1 MRGRCSSLPDSP
13 RIADPRH
20 ARRNDRS
27 LDHGWS
33 SHEERALSR
42 TDAPTAAVIGG
53 GVSGLASAF
62 RLGQL
67 GHRVTLFESE
77 SFLGGLGTTFPYRDG
92 HLERF
97 YHCILPDDDALVRL
111 IKDVG
116 MEGDL
121 LWRNT
126 SMGFMV
132 KGRVYPMNTPMD
144 LLRFSPLPI
153 LDRLRMGWMGLRAR
167 QLGPQPVLD
176 DVPIERWIR
185 GLAGDR
191 AFEIVWKP
199 MLEAK
204 MGDSYPAL
212 PALWLSSRMNREK
225 SSSQEVKG
233 CLKRGYKS
241 LIDAIES
248 ALRGQGA
255 DIRFATKVEAIE
267 KDGERMALRLAGGG
281 RESFDRVVSTT
292 PLIHFQSMTRGLG
305 LDPALANLKLD
316 YQGVVC
322 AVFLT
327 EKPLSPYYWMPF
339 VDSGAHAQGVV
350 EMSNLV
356 PLERSGGLYV
366 NYFLNYTHRNSA
378 LFQKPD
384 AEILAGYRQDL
395 GKLFPHSGR
404 TVDEFLFRAPFVEPI
419 WSVGY
424 RKVCPPTSVI
434 PGRLYLASTAQVYP
448 RVNSW
453 NSCCTVVESMMAGL
467 RQEIEAAPAIARSA

>member
-1 MRGRCSSLPDSP
+1 MPLRVRPKGIERREEVELNTSS
-13 RIADPRH
+13 
-20 ARRNDRS
+20 
-27 LDHGWS
+27 
-33 SHEERALSR
+33 SR
-42 TDAPTAAVIGG
+42 TPTVAVIGG
-53 GVSGLASAF
+53 GISGLSSAF

-77 SFLGGLGTTFPYRDG
+77 DFLGGLGTTFPYRGG

-111 IKDVG
+111 IRDVG

-121 LWRNT
+121 LWRET

-132 KGRVYPMNTPMD
+132 KRRIYSMNTPMD

-167 QLGPQPVLD
+167 QMGPQPGLD

-225 SSSQEVKG
+225 SSAQERKG

-241 LIDAIES
+241 LIDGLEN

-255 DIRFATKVEAIE
+255 DIRFRTRVEAIE
-267 KDGERMALRLAGGG
+267 REGEGMALRLAGGD
-281 RESFDRVVSTT
+281 RPLFDRVVSTT
-292 PLIHFQSMTRGLG
+292 PLIHFQSMTQGLC
-305 LDPALANLKLD
+305 LDPAIAKLQLD

-322 AVFLT
+322 AVFLLK
-327 EKPLSPYYWMPF
+327 KPLSSHYWMPL
-339 VDSGAHAQGVV
+339 VDSGANAQGIV

-356 PLERSGGLYV
+356 PLERSDGLYV
-366 NYFLNYTHRNSA
+366 TYLLNYTHRSSA
-378 LFQKPD
+378 LFQKSD
-384 AEILAGYRQDL
+384 EEILAGYRRDL
-395 GKLFPHSGR
+395 AELFPDAGR
-404 TVDEFLFRAPFVEPI
+404 TIVDEFVFRAPFVEPI
-419 WSVGY
+419 WSIGY

-453 NSCCTVVESMMAGL
+453 NSCCTVVEGMIPQL
-467 RQEIEAAPAIARSA
+467 QQEAEAVTARSA

>member
-1 MRGRCSSLPDSP
+1 M
-13 RIADPRH
+13 
-20 ARRNDRS
+20 
-27 LDHGWS
+27 
-33 SHEERALSR
+33 
-42 TDAPTAAVIGG
+42 IGG
-53 GVSGLASAF
+53 GISGLASAF

-77 SFLGGLGTTFPYRDG
+77 DFLGGLGTTFPYGDG

-111 IKDVG
+111 IRDVG

-132 KGRVYPMNTPMD
+132 RRRVYPMNTPMD
-144 LLRFSPLPI
+144 LLRFSPLPLI
-153 LDRLRMGWMGLRAR
+153 DRFRMGWMGLRAR
-167 QLGPQPVLD
+167 QIGVQAALD
-176 DVPIERWIR
+176 DVPIEQWIR

-191 AFEIVWKP
+191 AFEMVWKP

-225 SSSQEVKG
+225 SSAQERKG
-233 CLKRGYKS
+233 CLKRGYRS
-241 LIDAIES
+241 LIDALEA

-255 DIRFATKVEAIE
+255 EIRFRTRIEAIE
-267 KDGERMALRLAGGG
+267 REPDGRMALRSAGGE
-281 RESFDRVVSTT
+281 RVTFDRVVSTT
-292 PLIHFQSMTRGLG
+292 PLIHFQSMTRALG
-305 LDPALANLKLD
+305 LDPALAALRLD

-322 AVFLT
+322 AVFLLR
-327 EKPLSPYYWMPF
+327 KPLSSYYWMPL
-339 VDSGAHAQGVV
+339 VDSGANAQGVV

-366 NYFLNYTHRNSA
+366 TYLLNYTHRSSA
-378 LFQKPD
+378 LFNRD
-384 AEILAGYRQDL
+384 DEDILAGYRRDL
-395 GKLFPHSGR
+395 AELFPDAGR
-404 TVDEFLFRAPFVEPI
+404 TIVDEFLFRAPFVEPI

-424 RKVCPPTSVI
+424 RKVCPPTTVL
-434 PGRLYLASTAQVYP
+434 PGRLHLASTAQVYP

-453 NSCCTVVESMMAGL
+453 NSCCTVVESMIAEL
-467 RQEIEAAPAIARSA
+467 QAEPVAAARRTA